1 MSTPEIAVPGASTV
15 VQKPIKQLA
24 VTVLTQLLSWAF
36 AMIVTFVLPRYRTVP
51 EFAIFSVMFG
61 YTSLVNSIGDNGIS
75 ALVSR
80 SISISPGRTWGLL
93 KAAAI
98 IKIAVSLAA
107 AGVFAI
113 LFKVIHYDELT
124 AKYVVYGII
133 CSTVNQLGAVC

>member
-1 MSTPEIAVPGASTV
+1 MMVVIEADNNVTA

-24 VTVLTQLLSWAF
+24 VTVLTQLVSWVF

-80 SISISPGRTWGLL
+80 SGQCRSGIFMRGRNKLER
-93 KAAAI
+93 
-98 IKIAVSLAA
+98 
-107 AGVFAI
+107 VFPKPKPTRMGSVDLYI
-113 LFKVIHYDELT
+113 NVKH
-124 AKYVVYGII
+124 
-133 CSTVNQLGAVC
+133 